1 MFRRFAAAA
10 VLVSAL
16 GLGTQ
21 AGTASADIFSRRGFN
36 KCVAAAKA
44 QFRARVNQTDI
55 PIAIA
60 RADRSNQIRHCRE
73 RFL

>member
-1 MFRRFAAAA
+1 MIRRLVAAT
-10 VLVSAL
+10 LLTTAL

-21 AGTASADIFSRRGFN
+21 VGTASAGIVSRHGFSLCSR
-36 KCVAAAKA
+36 AAHA
-44 QFRARVNQTDI
+44 QFRARVNQTNV

-60 RADRSNQIRHCRE
+60 RADLRNQIQHCRD

>member
-1 MFRRFAAAA
+1 MIRRFAAAA
-10 VLVSAL
+10 MLVSTI
-16 GLGTQ
+16 GIGTQ
-21 AGTASADIFSRRGFN
+21 VGTASADIFSRRGFN
-36 KCVAAAKA
+36 KCVAAANA
-44 QFRARVNQTDI
+44 QFRARVNQTDV

>member
-1 MFRRFAAAA
+1 MLRRLTAATLLTA
-10 VLVSAL
+10 AL

-21 AGTASADIFSRRGFN
+21 VGTAQADIFSRRGFN
-36 KCVAAAKA
+36 KCVAAANL
-44 QFRARVNQTDI
+44 QFRARVHQTDV

>member
-1 MFRRFAAAA
+1 MIRRLVVSTLLAAT
-10 VLVSAL
+10 V

-21 AGTASADIFSRRGFN
+21 VGTASADIFSRRGFN
-36 KCVAAAKA
+36 KCVAAANA
-44 QFRARVNQTDI
+44 QFRARIHQTNI
-55 PIAIA
+55 PVAVA

>member
-1 MFRRFAAAA
+1 MFRRLAAAT
-10 VLVSAL
+10 LLTTAL
-16 GLGTQ
+16 GLTAQ
-21 AGTASADIFSRRGFN
+21 VGTASADIFSRRGFN
-36 KCVAAAKA
+36 KCVAAANA
-44 QFRARVNQTDI
+44 QFRARVHQTDV